1 MSCIP
6 QKDQENPIGKLR
18 FKNVNK
24 FCDAGERN
32 SNGVMEELLRYYRDS
47 GTRASIGIA
56 MQWK

>member
-1 MSCIP
+1 MSCIL

-32 SNGVMEELLRYYRDS
+32 SNDVMEELLRYYSDDS
-47 GTRASIGIA
+47 GTRASIEIA
-56 MQWK
+56 MQ